1 MPSENTSVRGS
12 GVEWLGRSSRRLNDS
27 VPRDQTS
34 IRHRQEQKLTVR
46 RADPVIPPGQAP
58 IRLNLL
64 PQPGR
69 EYSRIE
75 TDGVPNLEGRDAPI
89 SGKLVNLTL
98 TDIQQR
104 GYIGHGESCRPFFE
118 RVGEIHMSRQS
129 PRLKTAI
136 SIALYALNAS
146 HSNCSLALRVIRYV
160 REIGTGCRDF

>member
-69 EYSRIE
+69 ECSRSE
-75 TDGVPNLEGRDAPI
+75 ADRVPNLERRDAPI

-118 RVGEIHMSRQS
+118 RVGEIHMNRQE
-129 PRLKTAI
+129 PTGENHGQHNTHA
-136 SIALYALNAS
+136 ANTV
-146 HSNCSLALRVIRYV
+146 HSSYSDLFPPPC
-160 REIGTGCRDF
+160 GTTFS